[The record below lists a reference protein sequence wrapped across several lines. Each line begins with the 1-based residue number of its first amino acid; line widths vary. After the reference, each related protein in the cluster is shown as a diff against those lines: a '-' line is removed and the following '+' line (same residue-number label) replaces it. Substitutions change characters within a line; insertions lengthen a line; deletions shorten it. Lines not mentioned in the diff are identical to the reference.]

1 MNVLALILESKFP
14 DKLPDRAFSFRFP
27 AHLRVN
33 GKTNTCTKLF
43 RDHRSR
49 KTSLLETKALQAC
62 LSENCI
68 ALNIAPVNQHDRE
81 TMCTQTTVLLG

>member
-1 MNVLALILESKFP
+1 MRTFVWMNALTLILESKSP
-14 DKLPDRAFSFRFP
+14 DKLPDLAFSLRFL

-43 RDHRSR
+43 QDHRSR

-62 LSENCI
+62 LS
-68 ALNIAPVNQHDRE
+68 
-81 TMCTQTTVLLG
+81 